1 MRLLLAN
8 PNTSQS
14 VTDRIAAVARSV
26 AAPGTEIVAVTGTAG
41 VPFIATRAEAAIA
54 GRTTM
59 ELMAEHGAGCD
70 AAIVAAFADPGLGG
84 AREIMPVPVIGMAE
98 AAMLTACMLGR
109 RFAIVTFSGSFGP
122 WYRECVEY
130 HGMASRLAAIRVLE
144 APFTAIETVQTELEA
159 LLVDLCCR
167 TVAEDEADMV
177 ILGGAPLAGLARRV
191 AGRVPVPLID
201 GVEAA
206 VLQAEALVRLA
217 PRKATAGSF
226 RRPAPKPAAGLPASL
241 QAMLEW
247 TKPTA
252 S

>member
-8 PNTSQS
+8 PNTSQG
-14 VTDRIAAVARSV
+14 VTDRIAAVARAV

-41 VPFIATRAEAAIA
+41 VPYIATRAEAAIA

-84 AREIMPVPVIGMAE
+84 AREVMAVPVIGLAE

-109 RFAIVTFSGSFGP
+109 RFAIVTFSGALGP

-130 HGMASRLAAIRVLE
+130 HGMASRLAAIRMLD
-144 APFTAIETVQTELEA
+144 AGFSAIETVQTELEA
-159 LLVDLCCR
+159 GLVELCCR

-191 AGRVPVPLID
+191 ADRVPVPLVD

-206 VLQAEALVRLA
+206 VLQAETLVRLSV
-217 PRKATAGSF
+217 RKARAGSF
-226 RRPAPKPAAGLPASL
+226 RKPAPKRTVGVAESL
-241 QAMLEW
+241 ARLMEGR
-247 TKPTA
+247 
-252 S
+252 